1 MSYVVAAVGRGAH
14 MAHERH
20 QLVSCTC
27 QKALLR

>member
-1 MSYVVAAVGRGAH
+1 VPAVGRGAH